1 MAKPRRKKPTEA
13 AAPPEAQLANRRFE
27 LVDTE
32 RAGVKAHRV
41 TVPDRIRLLLRQNKI
56 TADEHSACEH
66 FKGQWQIA
74 YGCDLQ
80 IAPYGGNVVRGGVG
94 ATQQHALAAVRQLGA
109 RMGRDYE
116 WLVGVVIYDQAPR
129 TLRRQMVCRNGQEIP
144 RFRIAVRK
152 MALIW
157 GLPMADDTKC

>member
-1 MAKPRRKKPTEA
+1 MPKSKRKPTEA
-13 AAPPEAQLANRRFE
+13 AAPPAAQLVNRRFE

-41 TVPDRIRLLLRQNKI
+41 TVPDRIRLLLRQRKM

-66 FKGQWQIA
+66 FKSQWQIA

-80 IAPYGGNVVRGGVG
+80 IGRYDKGLAHGGDGR
-94 ATQQHALAAVRQLGA
+94 TQQHALAAVRQLAGL
-109 RMGRDYE
+109 MGRDFE

-129 TLRRQMVCRNGQEIP
+129 TLRRQMTCRNGQEIP
-144 RFRIAVRK
+144 RFRVAVRK
-152 MALIW
+152 MADIW
-157 GLPMADDTKC
+157 GLPMAPDTRC